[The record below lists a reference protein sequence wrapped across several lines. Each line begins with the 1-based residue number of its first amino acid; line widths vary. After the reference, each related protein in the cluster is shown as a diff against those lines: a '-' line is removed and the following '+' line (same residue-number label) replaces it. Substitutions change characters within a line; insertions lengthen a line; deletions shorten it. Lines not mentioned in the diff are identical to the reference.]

1 MADGAADV
9 CVCVLFY
16 GTDDYCY
23 SLAQRVLNRPMR
35 QLADLGAEFRFGLN
49 AVGAPT
55 RELVMS
61 FAEKTGAAITESSVN
76 IYKYPIMRRMFY
88 EKQLHASATMWFDDN
103 SFISPDADAA
113 RWLQRVLNQLSSC
126 TMLGSV
132 YTQGLVGKQPE
143 WVRNQPWFA
152 GKEPGPYV
160 KYAAGG
166 WWTIQTE
173 ALRRLDWPTKNVK
186 HHGGDVMLGEA
197 LKQQDML
204 LCHFRDDV
212 MIQANA
218 NGLESAQKRR
228 GFDAAP
234 VGFDYAT

>member
-35 QLADLGAEFRFGLN
+35 QLADLGAEFRIGLN
-49 AVGAPT
+49 AVGEQT
-55 RELVMS
+55 RELVME
-61 FAEKTGAAITESSVN
+61 FAEKTEASITESQAN

-88 EKQLHASATMWFDDN
+88 EKPLHASATMWFDDN
-103 SFISPDADAA
+103 SFISPDADAE
-113 RWLQRVLNQLSSC
+113 RWLQRVLNQLSGC

-143 WVRNQPWFA
+143 WVRGQPWFA

-166 WWTIQTE
+166 WWTIQTA
-173 ALRRLDWPTKNVK
+173 ALRQLDWPTKNVK